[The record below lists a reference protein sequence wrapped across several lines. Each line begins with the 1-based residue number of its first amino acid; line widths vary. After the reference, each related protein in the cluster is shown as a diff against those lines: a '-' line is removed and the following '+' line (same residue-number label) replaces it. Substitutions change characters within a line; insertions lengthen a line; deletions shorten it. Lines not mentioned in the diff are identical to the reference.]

1 MIELLERLLVG
12 HVTKRRWAVGKS
24 FSKDEIS
31 LKSEFSIKSSDSMLR
46 ELKLE
51 GWTKF
56 RLSVVLFLR
65 SFINCSR
72 MEETFHSRNIQSLD
86 NPVYY
91 GTYRFAVRR

>member
-1 MIELLERLLVG
+1 MSQ
-12 HVTKRRWAVGKS
+12 KRRWAVGKS

-31 LKSEFSIKSSDSMLR
+31 LKSEFSIKASDSMLR

-56 RLSVVLFLR
+56 RLSVVLLLQ

-91 GTYRFAVRR
+91 GTCRFAVRR

>member
-1 MIELLERLLVG
+1 MD
-12 HVTKRRWAVGKS
+12 KS
-24 FSKDEIS
+24 L

-56 RLSVVLFLR
+56 RLAVVVLLW
-65 SFINCSR
+65 SFTNCSQ

-86 NPVYY
+86 NPVFY
-91 GTYRFAVRR
+91 GIKRFAVRR